1 MRTRRHNYSMKAKQ
15 HQKSQAPIPNLASQ
29 PTQED
34 PPQASPIPT
43 ETSLEP
49 NQENHQSQEKSSNT
63 SSEDNVNKK
72 LQELYAD
79 ITKTPSFSAKIA
91 EFLRRHELHSKHR
104 RIIKRKFPRRRVI
117 ARFPFEIFMADLIEY
132 PKYKFQNKGFV
143 YILLLIDCFT
153 RKIYLAPMKKKDM
166 EHSAAA
172 FEKIFKSFDQ
182 FPVNLV
188 TDGGKEFFNSD
199 VAKVFQ
205 NYGIN
210 HYKTPTR
217 TRWKASMAERAIQ
230 TIKSRLQKYFKLSG
244 KSIWLE
250 VINQIANNYNATP
263 HSSHKIA
270 PQDVNDENRDEVY
283 KRLYPDKDLT
293 IICKLKKGYKVRV
306 LREKTDFEKGYLQ
319 KWSDEIYTIKDI
331 RQSGGTCWYI
341 LQDHTEKEVKGIWYY
356 YQLNLVAKYVDKLGS

>member
-1 MRTRRHNYSMKAKQ
+1 
-15 HQKSQAPIPNLASQ
+15 
-29 PTQED
+29 
-34 PPQASPIPT
+34 
-43 ETSLEP
+43 
-49 NQENHQSQEKSSNT
+49 
-63 SSEDNVNKK
+63 
-72 LQELYAD
+72 
-79 ITKTPSFSAKIA
+79 
-91 EFLRRHELHSKHR
+91 
-104 RIIKRKFPRRRVI
+104 
-117 ARFPFEIFMADLIEY
+117 MADLIEY
-132 PKYKFQNKGFV
+132 PRFKNLNKGFV

-153 RKIYLAPMKKKDM
+153 KKIYVAPMKKKDKQ
-166 EHSAAA
+166 HSALA
-172 FEKIFKSFDQ
+172 FESIFKDFDQ
-182 FPVNLV
+182 FPTNLV

-199 VAKVFQ
+199 VSKVFH

-230 TIKSRLQKYFKLSG
+230 TIKNRLEKYFKLSG
-244 KSIWLE
+244 KNIWID
-250 VINQIANNYNATP
+250 VINQIATNYNETP

-270 PQDVNDENRDEVY
+270 PQDVNDENRDDVY

-341 LQDHTEKEVKGIWYY
+341 LHDHTGNELKGIWYY
-356 YQLNLVAKYVDKLGS
+356 YQLNLVAKYVDKLGSR